1 MDNANSKTSK
11 ISTTEGIMYN
21 RLVATGNSFTWFY
34 FKKKKKKNLK
44 F

>member
-11 ISTTEGIMYN
+11 ISKTEGIMYK
-21 RLVATGNSFTWFY
+21 RLVATRNSFTWFY
-34 FKKKKKKNLK
+34 FKKKKKKFK